1 MPRLIDLCSGR
12 WGWSSEFARRGWDCE
27 GFDLMESP
35 STPAGCLFR
44 RFDILLLT
52 VEDLRRGRFHFGV
65 ASTPCE
71 EFSLFGMKHFHPN
84 PPYPEL
90 GIKLFNHVRMLF
102 EGAGIPYC
110 MENVRSA
117 QQFVGRAVHHC
128 GPYFLWGTAV
138 PPLMPQGIKKG
149 LTSTAKEYYEA
160 RKIGQVAVNQL
171 RKRYPHSYSG
181 KGSKMRTELTAKAAM
196 IPPELAS
203 CVADYADWLNTAHEK
218 CARAQNCLKTR
229 TDPPS

>member
-12 WGWSSEFARRGWDCE
+12 WGCSSEFARRGWECE
-27 GFDLMESP
+27 GFDLMEPP

-52 VEDLRRGRFHFGV
+52 VEDLRRGRFDFGV

-90 GIKLFNHVRMLF
+90 GIKLFNHARMLF

-128 GPYFLWGTAV
+128 GPFYLWGNAV
-138 PPLMPQGIKKG
+138 PPLMPQGIQKGTTKIQGCLNKQERLLPAEDKYRLRMRKFSDDGLSYTMSKK
-149 LTSTAKEYYEA
+149 
-160 RKIGQVAVNQL
+160 
-171 RKRYPHSYSG
+171 KRAA
-181 KGSKMRTELTAKAAM
+181 LTAT
-196 IPPELAS
+196 IPPLLAA
-203 CVADYADWLNTAHEK
+203 CVADYAERTSNTIFSQDQVTVPH
-218 CARAQNCLKTR
+218 
-229 TDPPS
+229 P